1 MGARALSDI
10 LDTTGLFYYMTM
22 KDYERD
28 HRKKTKKKGGSV
40 ARRVFPTE
48 KKLLMM
54 QGKRKELV
62 NQFDFSSMKKEIR
75 KRSLHIESYE
85 GLFHLLS
92 QIDIGQCFTP
102 SIPLN
107 DYIPCRL
114 FKGNYAWI
122 SRNEQGHYRYFSKRK
137 DQVTIS
143 FDFLDFVEIYY
154 GLTTYEAIDKIVK
167 TFGIQFMEEIWKQ
180 ERQQKYWKNE
190 QFLHH
195 SLSEYPH
202 LFSLLSEYTAVL
214 EAMNILGNVHI
225 YKKEYSYQNENLFF
239 ASTSHISSF
248 LQTSNTAKVNQL
260 INLFTT
266 LGFIEKVPTNQIHP
280 LFLKESTDIV
290 DKRNLGNR
298 INYYIIHSFKDV
310 ATVAEERAK
319 VLLENGIRYSR
330 MSKIGIEKLFGSEF
344 AEAVYPQ
351 TIQKN
356 KKREKSKKENIEALL
371 EENFQMLL
379 SEQGY
384 LTKTMVAYLP
394 VYDLSLEKKQSY
406 LKKMW
411 GYLLNKYQC
420 DYTKPTKQMK
430 EQNDLSSYEYIAYR
444 KA

>member
-1 MGARALSDI
+1 MGALSDI

-22 KDYERD
+22 KDYERKNE
-28 HRKKTKKKGGSV
+28 KKKKKGGSLS
-40 ARRVFPTE
+40 RRVFPTE
-48 KKLLMM
+48 KKMLII
-54 QGKRKELV
+54 QEKRKEFV
-62 NQFDFSSMKKEIR
+62 AQFDFSAIKKDYR
-75 KRSLHIESYE
+75 SRSLHIESYE

-102 SIPLN
+102 ILPLN
-107 DYIPCRL
+107 DFFPCRL

-122 SRNEQGHYRYFSKRK
+122 SRNDQGHYRYFSKRK
-137 DQVTIS
+137 DKVAIS

-167 TFGIQFMEEIWKQ
+167 IFGIQFMEEIWKQ
-180 ERQQKYWKNE
+180 ERKQKYWRNE

-202 LFSLLSEYTAVL
+202 LSSLLQDYTHVL
-214 EAMNILGNVHI
+214 EAMNVLGNIHI
-225 YKKEYSYQNENLFF
+225 YKKEYSYQNENVFF

-248 LQTSNTAKVNQL
+248 LETSNTSKVNQL
-260 INLFTT
+260 INLFAT
-266 LGFIEKVPTNQIHP
+266 LGLIEKVPTTQIHP

-298 INYYIIHSFKDV
+298 INYYVIHNFGETAS
-310 ATVAEERAK
+310 VAEKRAK
-319 VLLENGIRYSR
+319 VLLKNGIRYSR
-330 MSKIGIEKLFGSEF
+330 ISKAGIEKLFGSEF
-344 AEAVYPQ
+344 AESVYPQ

-356 KKREKSKKENIEALL
+356 KKRVNSKKENIEALL
-371 EENFQMLL
+371 EKNFEMLL
-379 SEQGY
+379 NEQGY

-394 VYDLSLEKKQSY
+394 VFDLSLEKKQSY

-420 DYTKPTKQMK
+420 DYSKPTKQMK
-430 EQNDLSSYEYIAYR
+430 EQNDLSSYEYIACR